1 MEKWHAGEASKADG
15 KFLFYFSFQLL
26 SFFGCK
32 RINGALIYIRVSM
45 GRVHSVDNLAGA
57 LILRRVAV
65 SEHLKQG
72 LRRLIMRANITMVHL
87 MKR

>member
-15 KFLFYFSFQLL
+15 NFFSFQLL

-32 RINGALIYIRVSM
+32 RINGALIIYIRVSM

-72 LRRLIMRANITMVHL
+72 LRRLIMQVNITTVHL